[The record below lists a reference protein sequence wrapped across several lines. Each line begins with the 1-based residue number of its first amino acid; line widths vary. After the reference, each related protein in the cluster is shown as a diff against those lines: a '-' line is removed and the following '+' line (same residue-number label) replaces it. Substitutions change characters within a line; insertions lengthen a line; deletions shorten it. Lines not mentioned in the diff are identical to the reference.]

1 MIQYEI
7 TNPKFGDIPIIDEK
21 CNTSFEKSP
30 YTVAYLNDAH
40 SGGVSYSPNKSTIA
54 WKKYYQHEEAE
65 VEAILKRFGYLFN
78 KHGESEKYVKPRKEI
93 K

>member
-1 MIQYEI
+1 MIRYEI
-7 TNPKFGDIPIIDEK
+7 TNPKFADIPVRDEK
-21 CNTSFEKSP
+21 WNTSFEKSP

-40 SGGVSYSPNKSTIA
+40 SGGVAYSPNKSTIA

-65 VEAILKRFGYLFN
+65 VETILKRFGYKFT
-78 KHGESEKYVKPRKEI
+78 KHGESEKYVKKRTEI